1 MKSIRAVLASL
12 CLSLLL
18 AGTAFANE
26 SREKV
31 NINTADAATLARA
44 LHNVGQA
51 KAEAIVAY
59 RDENGPFQSA
69 EQLAQVKGIGLRTVE
84 RNVDRIEVGAAGA
97 RAGATRAPS
106 PPAAAGNKG
115 AARLR

>member
-26 SREKV
+26 GGEKV
-31 NINTADAATLARA
+31 NINTADAATLARV

-59 RDENGPFQSA
+59 RDENGPFRSA
-69 EQLAQVKGIGLRTVE
+69 EQLAQVGGIGLKTVE
-84 RNVDRIEVGAAGA
+84 RNADRIELGTAGSQAAA
-97 RAGATRAPS
+97 SRAPS
-106 PPAAAGNKG
+106 PPAAAGSKG
-115 AARLR
+115 AAQLR

>member
-18 AGTAFANE
+18 AGTTYANE
-26 SREKV
+26 TAQKV
-31 NINTADAATLARA
+31 NINTADAATLARV

-59 RDENGPFQSA
+59 RDENGPFRSA

-84 RNVDRIEVGAAGA
+84 QNVDRIDVGTVGSQAGAA
-97 RAGATRAPS
+97 RATS
-106 PPAAAGNKG
+106 PPAAGNKG
-115 AARLR
+115 AAQLR

>member
-26 SREKV
+26 SVEKV
-31 NINTADAATLARA
+31 NINTADAATLARV

-59 RDENGPFQSA
+59 RDENGPFRSA
-69 EQLAQVKGIGLRTVE
+69 EQLAQVNGIGLRTVE
-84 RNVDRIEVGAAGA
+84 QNVDRIDVGAGSQAGA
-97 RAGATRAPS
+97 ARAAN

-115 AARLR
+115 AAQLR